1 MSLNMVFM
9 DQRGTTFH
17 DDLSQLEEL
26 NLMYP
31 DCRPESRRWPQ
42 KRGPRARKWS
52 PFANE
57 RGAQKRRCP
66 EMEVP
71 LG

>member
-31 DCRPESRRWPQ
+31 DCRPESRR
-42 KRGPRARKWS
+42 
-52 PFANE
+52 
-57 RGAQKRRCP
+57 
-66 EMEVP
+66 
-71 LG
+71 